1 MHQHYYSSVLLFI
14 CFIIQLGHLFIRYLN
29 LAFLFSSFMDLGK
42 LSPYICPS
50 YWIYVYLCV
59 SVYSYQYLCSSIC
72 PFYWSWFF
80 TISYFL
86 FYIIFIISLLSFYTS
101 FIALYFI
108 FTDIH
113 NNVSVYI
120 NNDIF
125 IFFMPQIL
133 SLLLFID
140 TAWVS

>member
-1 MHQHYYSSVLLFI
+1 MHQHLLFI
-14 CFIIQLGHLFIRYLN
+14 SFIIHLFYYSTRSPVYYIFKSGFSLLQFHGSWKTVSIYLSILLN
-29 LAFLFSSFMDLGK
+29 T
-42 LSPYICPS
+42 
-50 YWIYVYLCV
+50 YLCV
-59 SVYSYQYLCSSIC
+59 SVYSYQYLSSSIC